1 MNMLKNKLHR
11 LPYCLM
17 AIAALT
23 LSAGCSKDDPVEDV
37 DEINVVAYAS
47 YTVKLDYPADELALF
62 DITAEYTSTTGGMT
76 TETINGAWSKT
87 IDFRTFPADFSL
99 TVRLKLKEGVELTKD
114 HYELGCNQSRK
125 MIVHYAD
132 GSTDSGDSMSS
143 NGSLSVAA
151 DKIAQYAEK
160 HSEDVKIAFTVDLNA
175 DRSNVVRT
183 DK

>member
-1 MNMLKNKLHR
+1 
-11 LPYCLM
+11 
-17 AIAALT
+17 
-23 LSAGCSKDDPVEDV
+23 
-37 DEINVVAYAS
+37 
-47 YTVKLDYPADELALF
+47 
-62 DITAEYTSTTGGMT
+62 
-76 TETINGAWSKT
+76 
-87 IDFRTFPADFSL
+87 
-99 TVRLKLKEGVELTKD
+99 
-114 HYELGCNQSRK
+114 

-143 NGSLSVAA
+143 NGALSVAA